1 MGRIDAHCHL
11 WTLARGDYTWLDP
24 SNPDLKPIA
33 RDFVPADLQT
43 ELAQAGIGQ
52 AVLVQA
58 AATVT
63 ETDFMLSLAD
73 KTPQIAGVVGWV
85 DLTDLTAIDDIARL
99 AKNPAF
105 KGVRPMLQ
113 DIDQDDWIITQA
125 KQPLIDALRTHG
137 LRFDALVCPQHLS
150 HLLQFTRQNPDLPVV
165 IDHAAKPTLSDL
177 SDPSWDIW
185 RRDMALLAQE
195 PQVFCK
201 CSGLLTEMGGNLGQA
216 PEILKSVLTDLLDW
230 FGPPRLM
237 WGSDWPVLNLAGDYG
252 YWNQLSGDL
261 VADLSDDER
270 QHIFQG
276 AAQTFYDV

>member
-1 MGRIDAHCHL
+1 MGRIDARCHL
-11 WTLARGDYTWLDP
+11 WTLALGDYTWLDP

-58 AATVT
+58 AATVA

-99 AKNPAF
+99 AQNPAF

-113 DIDQDDWIITQA
+113 DIDQDDWIITQG
-125 KQPLIDALRTHG
+125 KQPLIDALLTHG

-150 HLLQFTRQNPDLPVV
+150 HLLQFTRQNPDLPIV
-165 IDHAAKPTLSDL
+165 IDHAAKPALSDL

-216 PEILKSVLTDLLDW
+216 PEILKPVMTDLLDW
-230 FGPPRLM
+230 FGPRRLM

-261 VADLSDDER
+261 MADLSDDER
-270 QHIFQG
+270 QYVFQG
-276 AAQTFYDV
+276 AAQVFYGV